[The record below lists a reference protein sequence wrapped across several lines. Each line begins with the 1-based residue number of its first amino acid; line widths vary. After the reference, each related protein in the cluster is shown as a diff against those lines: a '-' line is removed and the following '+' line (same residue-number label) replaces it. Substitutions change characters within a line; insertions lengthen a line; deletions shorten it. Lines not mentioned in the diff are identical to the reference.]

1 MAKFVLSQGACPVC
15 DRDVLRTVHAHQ
27 GLVREVFQCPA
38 HGKLAYGPGNV
49 PLEAMGYGQEPQ
61 ATAVQLAQP
70 LTGLE
75 LAY

>member
-1 MAKFVLSQGACPVC
+1 MAKFTLSQGACPVC

-49 PLEAMGYGQEPQ
+49 PLEAMGHNSEH
-61 ATAVQLAQP
+61 TSVQLAQP